1 MCRRCVKRFI
11 PGIQYGGIVWNT
23 GTLPSLTTVVIRGMN
38 DPDELEVAVFDQQDD
53 PHDLYAAAS

>member
-1 MCRRCVKRFI
+1 
-11 PGIQYGGIVWNT
+11 
-23 GTLPSLTTVVIRGMN
+23 MN